1 MYKLL
6 LFITG
11 AFLSLNIHAQA
22 VFKTPSGAKYHL
34 ATCRSVK
41 NVSEE
46 KLIYKAL
53 ETAGPELMTNAYA
66 SNILTLLFA

>member
-1 MYKLL
+1 MFASLTLYPEFYKKHMKK
-6 LFITG
+6 FI
-11 AFLSLNIHAQA
+11 AIAPVLSCKSIGSNI
-22 VFKTPSGAKYHL
+22 L
-34 ATCRSVK
+34 K